1 MTGNRN
7 PDGMLDPHRF
17 RSASAMQTNRSQCA
31 LNRSPYDI
39 SAILLTR
46 LPGF

>member
-7 PDGMLDPHRF
+7 PDGMLDPHHF
-17 RSASAMQTNRSQCA
+17 RGASAPQPNRSQCA
-31 LNRSPYDI
+31 SNRFPYDI

-46 LPGF
+46 LPVF